1 MLVDFSH
8 ILTFSMLFIA
18 AVFDVRSELGDVPDI
33 FPAAAVVGGI
43 VLHAAQAYVIGSWQ
57 PLIYSLGVGAAFSIY
72 GWAAYWKG
80 MWGGADAFALSSLG
94 FGTPYL
100 TLSLPGVVRHSTS
113 LFINIVLVA
122 FIYTLVFSMVRAF
135 RKDGFLGALMERIED
150 FRREIALIAGVGLIA
165 FGIFNPVY
173 ALGVYSLILFS
184 TFMFFFLKVVEEYAM
199 VEKVDADEL
208 NGGEVLKGDRVRGVT
223 EEEVE
228 ELDGEVE
235 VVHGLR
241 FLPVFP
247 IALLVTDAGFTLIQY
262 IIAV

>member
-18 AVFDVRSELGDVPDI
+18 AVFDVRSELGDVPDV

-43 VLHAAQAYVIGSWQ
+43 VLHAAQAYIIGSWQ
-57 PLIYSLGVGAAFSIY
+57 PLLYSLGVGAVFSVY

-80 MWGGADAFALSSLG
+80 MWGGADAFALSALG
-94 FGTPYL
+94 FGAPYL

-122 FIYTLVFSMVRAF
+122 FIYTLVFSVVRAF
-135 RKDGFLGALMERIED
+135 RKEGFFSELVERFKG
-150 FRREIALIAGVGLIA
+150 FRKEISLVAGFGLVA
-165 FGIFNPVY
+165 FGIFDPIY
-173 ALGVYSLILFS
+173 ALGVYTLILLS
-184 TFMFFFLKVVEEYAM
+184 TFTFLFLKTVEEYAM

-208 NGGEVLKGDRVRGVT
+208 NGGEVLKGDRIRGVT
-223 EEEVE
+223 AEEAK
-228 ELDGEVE
+228 ELNGEVE

-247 IALLVTDAGFTLIQY
+247 IALLLTDAGLTLIQY
-262 IIAV
+262 FLSV